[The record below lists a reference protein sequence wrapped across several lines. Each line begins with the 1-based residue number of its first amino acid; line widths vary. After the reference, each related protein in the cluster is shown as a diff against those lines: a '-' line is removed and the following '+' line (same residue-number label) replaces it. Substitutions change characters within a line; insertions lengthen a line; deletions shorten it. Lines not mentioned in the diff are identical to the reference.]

1 MTLLDAESLKSAALV
16 HTKPQ
21 TAPKQCVEIIT
32 EIGHPRDPAVALYDS
47 NAITVIPRHH
57 NSEQQKERD
66 EMEKEK
72 SLMNRSVN
80 RRSLLKTGALAGGAV
95 ALGAGLAGNVTS
107 AFAEEGGSRVTKDD
121 IAILTFL
128 SALEQVE
135 ADLWI
140 QYAELGGATNQ
151 GLSPIDVPF
160 KSGLAPAYITGL
172 LVLDG
177 DMPQYISDNTDDEI
191 SHHRFLNNY
200 LQSKG
205 AKPID
210 LSNFAILPPSE
221 VTGVP
226 QNGRLT
232 NLKQLTID
240 TSWWTRYRSAN
251 KNPDLGGKFENA
263 VPDLAKGQHPAIPLS
278 DADLVLDSMGNIS
291 NHLQA
296 IANTAGFHFA
306 FIEQGGS
313 SLYPTLAQKVTDLE
327 VLRVLL
333 SIGGSE
339 IMHFQTWQDKAG
351 NATNITDGSLTFPN
365 LNIGVDPNNGAT
377 GANIADLFQTN
388 LIMPEPT
395 VFLDPKLGPVSIIR
409 PTSTAQGGAVASVA
423 SFVAD
428 GLFLDPA
435 TGKNTGIVNVL
446 MRLAEEADEARR
458 RF

>member
-1 MTLLDAESLKSAALV
+1 MKKSENSMKRPTNRRAFLTNGMVAAGAATMGAALLPGTSAAFGGDEDSAPI
-16 HTKPQ
+16 TK
-21 TAPKQCVEIIT
+21 
-32 EIGHPRDPAVALYDS
+32 G
-47 NAITVIPRHH
+47 
-57 NSEQQKERD
+57 
-66 EMEKEK
+66 
-72 SLMNRSVN
+72 
-80 RRSLLKTGALAGGAV
+80 
-95 ALGAGLAGNVTS
+95 
-107 AFAEEGGSRVTKDD
+107 D

-151 GLSPIDVPF
+151 GLSPIDLELNGQ
-160 KSGLAPAYITGL
+160 KITTGLAPAYITGL

-177 DMPQYISDNTDDEI
+177 DMPQYIADNTDDEI

-200 LQSKG
+200 LASKG
-205 AKPID
+205 AKTID
-210 LSNFAILPPSE
+210 LSQFAILPPSQ

-226 QNGRLT
+226 QKGRLT
-232 NLKQLTID
+232 NLKQLTVD
-240 TSWWTRYRSAN
+240 TTWWTRYRSATA
-251 KNPDLGGKFENA
+251 NPDLGGHFENA
-263 VPDLAKGQHPAIPLS
+263 VPDLAKGQHPAIPLN
-278 DADLVLDSMGNIS
+278 DGDLAVDNNGNIS

-313 SLYPTLAQKVTDLE
+313 SLYPALAQKVTSLE
-327 VLRVLL
+327 VLRILL

-339 IMHFQTWQDKAG
+339 IMHFQTWHDKAG
-351 NATNITDGSLTFPN
+351 NATNITDGNLTFPN
-365 LNIGVDPNNGAT
+365 LNSGVDPNNGAT
-377 GANIADLFQTN
+377 GNNVADMFQTN

-395 VFLDPKLGPVSIIR
+395 VFLNPSLGPVSIIR
-409 PTSTAQGGAVASVA
+409 PTSTQQGGAVASVV
-423 SFVAD
+423 SFADD

-435 TGKNTGIVNVL
+435 TNKNTGIVDVL

>member
-1 MTLLDAESLKSAALV
+1 MKKSEGMF
-16 HTKPQ
+16 T
-21 TAPKQCVEIIT
+21 T
-32 EIGHPRDPAVALYDS
+32 PA
-47 NAITVIPRHH
+47 
-57 NSEQQKERD
+57 
-66 EMEKEK
+66 
-72 SLMNRSVN
+72 N
-80 RRSLLKTGALAGGAV
+80 RRSFLKNGMVAAGAATMGAALLPGAPVFAGDENGA
-95 ALGAGLAGNVTS
+95 N
-107 AFAEEGGSRVTKDD
+107 RDPITKGD

-160 KSGLAPAYITGL
+160 ASGLAPAYITGL
-172 LVLDG
+172 MVLDG

-200 LQSKG
+200 LESKG
-205 AKPID
+205 AKPVD
-210 LSNFAILPPSE
+210 LGSFAILPPSQ
-221 VTGVP
+221 VTRVP
-226 QNGRLT
+226 QKGRLT

-240 TSWWTRYRSAN
+240 TTWWTRYRSAK
-251 KNPDLGGKFENA
+251 KNPDLGGTFENA
-263 VPDLAKGQHPAIPLS
+263 IADLATGQHPAIPEN
-278 DADLVLDSMGNIS
+278 DGDLVLDKDGNIS

-313 SLYPTLAQKVTDLE
+313 SLYPVLAQKVSNLE
-327 VLRVLL
+327 VLRILL

-351 NATNITDGSLTFPN
+351 NATNITDGNLAFPN
-365 LNIGVDPNNGAT
+365 LNIGVDPNNGKT
-377 GANIADLFQTN
+377 GSDVADLFQTN

-395 VFLDPKLGPVSIIR
+395 IFLNAKLGPVSIIR
-409 PTSTAQGGAVASVA
+409 PTSDKDGGAVASVV
-423 SFVAD
+423 SFADD

-435 TGKNTGIVNVL
+435 TNKNTGIVKVL
-446 MRLAEEADEARR
+446 MQLAEEADEARR

>member
-1 MTLLDAESLKSAALV
+1 M
-16 HTKPQ
+16 
-21 TAPKQCVEIIT
+21 
-32 EIGHPRDPAVALYDS
+32 
-47 NAITVIPRHH
+47 
-57 NSEQQKERD
+57 
-66 EMEKEK
+66 KEK
-72 SLMNRSVN
+72 GSVFSGARN
-80 RRSLLKTGALAGGAV
+80 RRSFLKSGMVAAGAATIGTAMLPGSPA
-95 ALGAGLAGNVTS
+95 
-107 AFAEEGGSRVTKDD
+107 AFARQEDDHAPITKGD

-151 GLSPIDVPF
+151 GLSPIDLPF
-160 KSGLAPAYITGL
+160 KMGLAPNYITGL
-172 LVLDG
+172 MVLDG

-205 AKPID
+205 AKTID
-210 LSNFAILPPSE
+210 LTSQFAILPPSQ

-232 NLKQLTID
+232 NLKQLTVD
-240 TSWWTRYRSAN
+240 TSWWTRYRSST
-251 KNPDLGGKFENA
+251 KNPDFGGTFENA
-263 VPDLAKGQHPAIPLS
+263 IPDLAKGQHPAIPLN
-278 DADLVLDSMGNIS
+278 DDDLVLDDNGNIS

-313 SLYPTLAQKVTDLE
+313 SLYPALAQKVTNLE
-327 VLRVLL
+327 VLRILL

-339 IMHFQTWQDKAG
+339 IAHFQTWQDKAG
-351 NATNITDGSLTFPN
+351 NAANITDGALTFPD
-365 LNIGVDPNNGAT
+365 LNSGVDPNTGAT
-377 GANIADLFQTN
+377 GANIADEFQTN

-395 VFLDPKLGPVSIIR
+395 LFLNEKLGPVSIIR
-409 PTSTAQGGAVASVA
+409 PSSTKQGGAVASVQ
-423 SFVAD
+423 SFVDD

-435 TGKNTGIVNVL
+435 TNKNTGIVQVL
-446 MRLAEEADEARR
+446 FDLAEEADAARR

>member
-1 MTLLDAESLKSAALV
+1 MKKS
-16 HTKPQ
+16 
-21 TAPKQCVEIIT
+21 E
-32 EIGHPRDPAVALYDS
+32 
-47 NAITVIPRHH
+47 
-57 NSEQQKERD
+57 NSMQRGT
-66 EMEKEK
+66 
-72 SLMNRSVN
+72 N
-80 RRSLLKTGALAGGAV
+80 RRKFLTNGMVAAGAATMGAAMLPGNAAAFGGDGD
-95 ALGAGLAGNVTS
+95 GAPI
-107 AFAEEGGSRVTKDD
+107 TKGD

-151 GLSPIDVPF
+151 GVSPIDLELNGQ
-160 KSGLAPAYITGL
+160 KILTGLAPDYITGL

-177 DMPQYISDNTDDEI
+177 DMPQYIADNTDDEI

-200 LQSKG
+200 LESKG
-205 AKPID
+205 GKAID
-210 LSNFAILPPSE
+210 LRKDFAVLPPSK

-240 TSWWTRYRSAN
+240 TKWWTRLRSDTA
-251 KNPDLGGKFENA
+251 NPDFGGRFENA

-278 DADLVLDSMGNIS
+278 DADLGVDGSGNIS

-313 SLYPTLAQKVTDLE
+313 SLYPALAQKVTNLE
-327 VLRVLL
+327 VLRILL

-339 IMHFQTWQDKAG
+339 IMHFQTWHDKAG
-351 NATNITDGSLTFPN
+351 NATNITDGDLSFPN
-365 LNIGVDPNNGAT
+365 LNDPTHTPAQ
-377 GANIADLFQTN
+377 ADALQTN
-388 LIMPEPT
+388 LIMPEQT
-395 VFLDPKLGPVSIIR
+395 LFLDKGLGPVSILR
-409 PTSTAQGGAVASVA
+409 PTSTEQGGAVASVV
-423 SFVAD
+423 SFAED
-428 GLFLDPA
+428 GLFLDPS
-435 TGKNTGIVNVL
+435 TNKNTGIVDRL

-458 RF
+458 HF

>member
-1 MTLLDAESLKSAALV
+1 M
-16 HTKPQ
+16 
-21 TAPKQCVEIIT
+21 
-32 EIGHPRDPAVALYDS
+32 
-47 NAITVIPRHH
+47 
-57 NSEQQKERD
+57 
-66 EMEKEK
+66 KEK
-72 SLMNRSVN
+72 GSVFTRVNN
-80 RRSLLKTGALAGGAV
+80 RRSFLKNGMVAAGATTMGAALLPATAA
-95 ALGAGLAGNVTS
+95 
-107 AFAEEGGSRVTKDD
+107 AFGREEDDHAPMTKDD

-151 GLSPIDVPF
+151 GLSPIDLELNGQ
-160 KSGLAPAYITGL
+160 KITTGLAPAYITGL

-177 DMPQYISDNTDDEI
+177 DMPQYIADNTDDEI

-200 LQSKG
+200 QASKG
-205 AKPID
+205 AKTID
-210 LSNFAILPPSE
+210 LSQFAILPPSQ

-226 QNGRLT
+226 QKGRLT
-232 NLKQLTID
+232 NLKQLTVD
-240 TSWWTRYRSAN
+240 TTWWTRYRSATA
-251 KNPDLGGKFENA
+251 NPDLGGHFENA
-263 VPDLAKGQHPAIPLS
+263 VPDLAKGQHPAIPLN
-278 DADLVLDSMGNIS
+278 DGDLALDSKGNIS

-313 SLYPTLAQKVTDLE
+313 SLYPALAQKVTSLE
-327 VLRVLL
+327 VLRILL

-339 IMHFQTWQDKAG
+339 IMHFQTWHDKAG
-351 NATNITDGSLTFPN
+351 NATNITDGNLTFPN
-365 LNIGVDPNNGAT
+365 LNSGVDPNNGAT
-377 GANIADLFQTN
+377 GNNVADMFQTN

-395 VFLDPKLGPVSIIR
+395 VFLNQNLGPVSIIR
-409 PTSTAQGGAVASVA
+409 PTSTQQGGAVASVV
-423 SFVAD
+423 SFADD

-435 TGKNTGIVNVL
+435 TNKNTGIVDVL

>member
-1 MTLLDAESLKSAALV
+1 M
-16 HTKPQ
+16 
-21 TAPKQCVEIIT
+21 
-32 EIGHPRDPAVALYDS
+32 
-47 NAITVIPRHH
+47 
-57 NSEQQKERD
+57 KE
-66 EMEKEK
+66 
-72 SLMNRSVN
+72 NGSVFSGSRN
-80 RRSLLKTGALAGGAV
+80 RRSFLKSGMVAAGAATIGTAMSPGSPV
-95 ALGAGLAGNVTS
+95 
-107 AFAEEGGSRVTKDD
+107 AFAGQEDDHAPITKGD

-140 QYAELGGATNQ
+140 QYAELGGASNQ
-151 GLSPIDVPF
+151 GLSPIDLPF
-160 KSGLAPAYITGL
+160 KMGLAPNYIKGL

-205 AKPID
+205 AKTID
-210 LSNFAILPPSE
+210 LTSQFAILPPSQ

-232 NLKQLTID
+232 NLKQLTVD
-240 TSWWTRYRSAN
+240 TSWWTRYRSST
-251 KNPDLGGKFENA
+251 KNPDFGGTFENA
-263 VPDLAKGQHPAIPLS
+263 IPDLAKGQHPAIPLN
-278 DADLVLDSMGNIS
+278 DGDLVLDNNGNIS

-313 SLYPTLAQKVTDLE
+313 SLYPALAQKVTNLE
-327 VLRVLL
+327 VLRILL

-339 IMHFQTWQDKAG
+339 IAHFQTWQDKAG
-351 NATNITDGSLTFPN
+351 NAANITDGDLTFPD
-365 LNIGVDPNNGAT
+365 LNSGVDPNTGAT
-377 GANIADLFQTN
+377 GADIADDFQTN

-395 VFLDPKLGPVSIIR
+395 LFLNEKLGPVSIIR
-409 PTSTAQGGAVASVA
+409 PTSTKQGGAAASVQ
-423 SFVAD
+423 SFVDD

-435 TGKNTGIVNVL
+435 TNKNTGIVQVL
-446 MRLAEEADEARR
+446 FGLAEEADAARR
-458 RF
+458 RL

>member
-1 MTLLDAESLKSAALV
+1 
-16 HTKPQ
+16 
-21 TAPKQCVEIIT
+21 
-32 EIGHPRDPAVALYDS
+32 
-47 NAITVIPRHH
+47 
-57 NSEQQKERD
+57 
-66 EMEKEK
+66 MEKEK

-95 ALGAGLAGNVTS
+95 AIGTGLVGTTTS
-107 AFAEEGGSRVTKDD
+107 AFADESKSRVTKGD

-151 GLSPIDVPF
+151 GKSPIDIPF
-160 KSGLAPAYITGL
+160 KTGLAPDYITGL

-177 DMPQYISDNTDDEI
+177 DMPQYIADNTDDEI

-210 LSNFAILPPSE
+210 LSSFAILPPSR

-240 TSWWTRYRSAN
+240 TSWWTRDRSAT
-251 KNPDLGGKFENA
+251 KSPDLGGTFENA

-278 DADLVLDSMGNIS
+278 DNDLGTDSLGNIS

-313 SLYPTLAQKVTDLE
+313 SLYPALAQKVTDVE

-339 IMHFQTWQDKAG
+339 IMHFQTWHDKAG
-351 NATNITDGSLTFPN
+351 NATNITDGNLTFPN
-365 LNIGVDPNNGAT
+365 LNSGIDPNT
-377 GANIADLFQTN
+377 GVQSIAAADSFQTN

-395 VFLDPKLGPVSIIR
+395 IFLDPKLGPVSIIR
-409 PTSTAQGGAVASVA
+409 PTSTAQGGAVASVV
-423 SFVAD
+423 SFVQD

-435 TGKNTGIVNVL
+435 TGKNTGIVSVL
-446 MRLAEEADEARR
+446 MRLAEGADEARSGV
-458 RF
+458 

>member
-1 MTLLDAESLKSAALV
+1 MKKAGSDMKRSTNRRAFLTTGMVAAGAATMGASLLPGTSAAFSGEGDSAPI
-16 HTKPQ
+16 TK
-21 TAPKQCVEIIT
+21 
-32 EIGHPRDPAVALYDS
+32 G
-47 NAITVIPRHH
+47 
-57 NSEQQKERD
+57 
-66 EMEKEK
+66 
-72 SLMNRSVN
+72 
-80 RRSLLKTGALAGGAV
+80 
-95 ALGAGLAGNVTS
+95 
-107 AFAEEGGSRVTKDD
+107 D

-151 GLSPIDVPF
+151 GKSPIDVPF
-160 KSGLAPAYITGL
+160 KSGLAPDYITGL

-210 LSNFAILPPSE
+210 LSSFAILPPSR

-226 QNGRLT
+226 QNGRLS
-232 NLKQLTID
+232 NLQQLTID

-251 KNPDLGGKFENA
+251 KNPDFGGTFENA

-278 DADLVLDSMGNIS
+278 DADLGVDSSGNIS
-291 NHLQA
+291 THLQA

-313 SLYPTLAQKVTDLE
+313 SLYPTLAQKVTDVE

-339 IMHFQTWQDKAG
+339 IMHF
-351 NATNITDGSLTFPN
+351 
-365 LNIGVDPNNGAT
+365 
-377 GANIADLFQTN
+377 
-388 LIMPEPT
+388 
-395 VFLDPKLGPVSIIR
+395 
-409 PTSTAQGGAVASVA
+409 
-423 SFVAD
+423 
-428 GLFLDPA
+428 
-435 TGKNTGIVNVL
+435 
-446 MRLAEEADEARR
+446 
-458 RF
+458 